1 MKFFAKGLKFGIFI
15 EEPLTLLPKRQPCPK
30 TIFFLGDDWFHHVSM
45 NVGQSKVATLIP
57 VGQAFVVD
65 SQKVQYGGVKIVNMN
80 SVLRDVV

>member
-45 NVGQSKVATLIP
+45 NVGQSAINSVLSEREP
-57 VGQAFVVD
+57 FVVD
-65 SQKVQYGGVKIVNMN
+65 AQ
-80 SVLRDVV
+80 